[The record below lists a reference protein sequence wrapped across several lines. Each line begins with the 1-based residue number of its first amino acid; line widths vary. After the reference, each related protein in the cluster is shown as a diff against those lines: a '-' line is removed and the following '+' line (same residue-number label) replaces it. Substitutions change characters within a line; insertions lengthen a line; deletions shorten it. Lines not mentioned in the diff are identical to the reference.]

1 MNLPGFRMHSLVGRM
16 TGRYAVSVSATWRA
30 TFGLEEG
37 HAVDV
42 DFIDYH

>member
-1 MNLPGFRMHSLVGRM
+1 MTFPGFRMHSLGGRM
-16 TGRYAVSVSATWRA
+16 KGRYAVSVSASWRV

-42 DFIDYH
+42 DYVDYH